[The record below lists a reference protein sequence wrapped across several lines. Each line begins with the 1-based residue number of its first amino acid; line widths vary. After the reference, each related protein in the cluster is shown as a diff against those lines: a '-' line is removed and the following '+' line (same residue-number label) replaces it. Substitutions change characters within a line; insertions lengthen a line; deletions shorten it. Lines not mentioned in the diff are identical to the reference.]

1 MIHSINRAHA
11 QKSIEHMVMVLLGF
25 EGSMIPTKMDF
36 MLRMFFG
43 GGKKNHKIF
52 AKDLAGNADSR
63 NMVFLSVISIW
74 KITSVVDNG
83 LPRWCSGKESTCRWR
98 RGRDLRSLPG
108 SGRCSGVGN
117 GNPPQY
123 SCLEISMGRGAW

>member
-52 AKDLAGNADSR
+52 AKDLARAALALGPSR
-63 NMVFLSVISIW
+63 
-74 KITSVVDNG
+74 TPAQEGRRPHCRG
-83 LPRWCSGKESTCRWR
+83 LPWVRPDAVLPPPT
-98 RGRDLRSLPG
+98 LPQVLPG
-108 SGRCSGVGN
+108 R
-117 GNPPQY
+117 
-123 SCLEISMGRGAW
+123 W